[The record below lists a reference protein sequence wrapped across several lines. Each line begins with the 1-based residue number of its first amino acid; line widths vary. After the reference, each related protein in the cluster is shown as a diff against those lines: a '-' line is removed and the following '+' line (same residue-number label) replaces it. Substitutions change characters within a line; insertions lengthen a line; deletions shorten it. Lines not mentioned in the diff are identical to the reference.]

1 MLSNLFESE
10 MHDDKS
16 KYKPSYECTTLK
28 VSFQIGIFFFKIN
41 DKTSLNIETGFK
53 VTNKYMYDIIFYK
66 ISY

>member
-1 MLSNLFESE
+1 MYNF
-10 MHDDKS
+10 KS
-16 KYKPSYECTTLK
+16 KFSNWY
-28 VSFQIGIFFFKIN
+28 FFFKIK